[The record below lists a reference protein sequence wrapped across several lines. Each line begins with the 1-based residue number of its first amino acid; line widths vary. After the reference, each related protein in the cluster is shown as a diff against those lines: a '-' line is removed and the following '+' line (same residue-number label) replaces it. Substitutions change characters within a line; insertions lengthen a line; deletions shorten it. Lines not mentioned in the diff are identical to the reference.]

1 MQFIAPN
8 RSKKMLDINEI
19 AKEVFLIESQE
30 IASLSS
36 KLDEN
41 FENSVKSIL
50 TSRGKVILSGM
61 GKSGIIAKKIAGK
74 TTPLRY

>member
-1 MQFIAPN
+1 
-8 RSKKMLDINEI
+8 MLDINEI

-50 TSRGKVILSGM
+50 SITR
-61 GKSGIIAKKIAGK
+61 
-74 TTPLRY
+74 